1 MPRRI
6 PDYPVQ
12 FADFNAIASVGAF
25 GFGLSQ
31 LLFVYILY
39 NTLKKDVTVDGLQ
52 KTTYLKD
59 EMDGKIAIREQVDVT
74 SHLKHNKILTNL
86 NDGYSKSRD
95 LKRVASIPTL
105 ALSVWANEYNGT
117 NNWFSLPKEVQ
128 KQILKKKL
136 NSNEFQYFKTAE
148 GNL

>member
-1 MPRRI
+1 M
-6 PDYPVQ
+6 
-12 FADFNAIASVGAF
+12 
-25 GFGLSQ
+25 
-31 LLFVYILY
+31 
-39 NTLKKDVTVDGLQ
+39 KKDVTFDGLQ

-59 EMDGKIAIREQVDVT
+59 DMDGKIAIKEQVDVT

-105 ALSVWANEYNGT
+105 ALSVWANEYNGS
-117 NNWFSLPKEVQ
+117 NNWFGLPKEVQ

-136 NSNEFQYFKTAE
+136 NSSEFRYFRTAE
-148 GNL
+148 GRL